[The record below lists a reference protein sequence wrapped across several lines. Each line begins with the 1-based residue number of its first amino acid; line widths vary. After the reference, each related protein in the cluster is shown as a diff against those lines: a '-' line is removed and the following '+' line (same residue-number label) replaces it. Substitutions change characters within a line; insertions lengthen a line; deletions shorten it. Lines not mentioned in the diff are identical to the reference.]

1 MDVSKGKIPA
11 IKRHNQLFKKR
22 IIIFS
27 CFIYT
32 GVLFSRTVPGRGYPS
47 EIIREIVAHH
57 VEHRGITPM
66 LLRRSIKLYF
76 SQFDTNKTYFLKNEI
91 ANFLHIKDAEA
102 WKIIHRVQK
111 NNFSDFLAIH
121 TLIEEAAARGQNL
134 RKETI
139 QQFMESGDN
148 EIQNFSDIFF
158 FNYAESIDDLR
169 KRSYIEL
176 CLFAR
181 QYGKTTNATPET
193 KQKITDLWDKRKSAK
208 EKKYQLSTKT
218 ESEKEKNVADF
229 FLKAFTS
236 SLDAHSAFYTEKEAH
251 EIRTSLKKQLE
262 GIGVVIKEGLQGIYI
277 SYLFKGSPASR
288 SGLQKGDQI
297 TAIDGKPM
305 QNESFEKVA
314 EMMQGPSGSTMTLT
328 VRRASDHDEQF
339 ITISLQREKII
350 LEEERVTY
358 KASPCGDGIIG
369 KITLPSFYDSGDG
382 ITAEQD
388 LKNAIR
394 SLKNLGKLKGLLID
408 VRENSGGFLSQAI
421 KISKLFIP
429 KGIIV
434 ISKYAGNEIR
444 YVRDIDGRISYDGP
458 IVMLT
463 SKASA
468 SAAEIVAQVLQDY
481 GIVIVVGDIRTYG
494 KGSIQYQTIT
504 EDNPKAFYKVTV
516 GRYYTASGKSTQLE
530 GVKADIHV
538 PTKFAPLPI
547 GERYLEF
554 ALAGDHMDFSYFDI
568 LKELDPIKYKSFQEE
583 FFPLLPGIET
593 KWQKMRPL
601 LKKNSQARVHQY
613 NIQLNAKQT
622 SEQDIAAM
630 EGEKILHDMIFLEK
644 AD

>member
-1 MDVSKGKIPA
+1 MCIRD
-11 IKRHNQLFKKR
+11 R
-22 IIIFS
+22 IL
-27 CFIYT
+27 T
-32 GVLFSRTVPGRGYPS
+32 
-47 EIIREIVAHH
+47 HH
-57 VEHRGITPM
+57 VEHRAITPM
-66 LLRRSIKLYF
+66 LLRRSLKRYL

-91 ANFLHIKDAEA
+91 EGFLHIEDAEA
-102 WKIIHRVQK
+102 WKIIGRLQK

-121 TLIEEAAARGQNL
+121 TLIGEATTRAQDL
-134 RKETI
+134 RKQTA
-139 QQFMESGDN
+139 QQFMEFSDI
-148 EIQNFSDIFF
+148 ETKNFNDIFF
-158 FNYAESIDDLR
+158 FNYAQSIDELQ

-176 CLFAR
+176 CLFAK
-181 QYGKTTNATPET
+181 QYGKTTNFTPEI
-193 KQKITDLWDKRKSAK
+193 KQKVINLWEKRKSAK
-208 EKKYQLSTKT
+208 EKKYQLTTKT
-218 ESEKEKNVADF
+218 QSEKEKGVADF
-229 FLKAFTS
+229 FLKALTS
-236 SLDAHSAFYTEKEAH
+236 SLDAHSAFYTEKETH

-262 GIGVVIKEGLQGIYI
+262 GIGVVIKEGLHGIYL
-277 SYLFKGSPASR
+277 SHLFSGSPASR
-288 SGLQKGDQI
+288 SDLQKGDYI

-305 QNESFEKVA
+305 QNEPFEKVA
-314 EMMQGPSGSTMTLT
+314 EMMQGSSGSTMTLT
-328 VRRASDHDEQF
+328 VRRVKDSEEQF
-339 ITISLQREKII
+339 ITIPLQREKIT
-350 LEEERVTY
+350 LEEERVAYST
-358 KASPCGDGIIG
+358 SPYGDGIIG

-382 ITAEQD
+382 INAEQD
-388 LKNAIR
+388 VKTAIQ
-394 SLKNLGKLKGLLID
+394 SLKKLGKLKGLLID

-481 GIVIVVGDIRTYG
+481 GVVIIVGDIRTYG

-504 EDNPKAFYKVTV
+504 EENPKAFYKVTV

-554 ALAGDHMDFSYFDI
+554 ALPGDHMDFGYFDI
-568 LKELDPIKYKSFQEE
+568 LKEIDPIKYKNFQEE
-583 FFPLLPGIET
+583 FFPLLPGHET
-593 KWQKMRPL
+593 KWQKMRPI

-613 NIQLNAKQT
+613 NMRLNLKQV
-622 SEQDIAAM
+622 SEQDIAAI
-630 EGEKILHDMIFLEK
+630 EGEEILRDMIFLNEGI
-644 AD
+644 

>member
-1 MDVSKGKIPA
+1 M
-11 IKRHNQLFKKR
+11 FKKR

-27 CFIYT
+27 CFVYIA
-32 GVLFSRTVPGRGYPS
+32 VLSLGTAAGKEGYPS
-47 EIIREIVAHH
+47 EIIREILAHH
-57 VEHRGITPM
+57 VEHRAITPL
-66 LLRRSIKLYF
+66 LLRRSIKLYLAH
-76 SQFDTNKTYFLKNEI
+76 FDTHKTYFLRNEI
-91 ANFLHIKDAEA
+91 AGFLSIEDAEA
-102 WKIIHRVQK
+102 WKIIHRLQK

-121 TLIEEAAARGQNL
+121 SVIEEATARAQSL
-134 RKETI
+134 RKEIT
-139 QQFMESGDN
+139 QQFMESSNIEPKDL
-148 EIQNFSDIFF
+148 SDIFF
-158 FNYAESIDDLR
+158 LNYAESTEDLR
-169 KRSYIEL
+169 KRGYIEL

-181 QYGKTTNATPET
+181 QYDKTTSLTPEL
-193 KQKITDLWDKRKSAK
+193 KQKIINLWEKRKIAK
-208 EKKYQLSTKT
+208 EKKYQLTPPTQSK
-218 ESEKEKNVADF
+218 KEKNVADF
-229 FLKAFTS
+229 FLKALTS
-236 SLDAHSAFYTEKEAH
+236 SLDPHSAFYTQKEVH

-262 GIGVVIKEGLQGIYI
+262 GIGVVIKEGLHGIYI
-277 SYLFKGSPASR
+277 SYLYSGSPAIR
-288 SGLQKGDQI
+288 SGLQKGDYL
-297 TAIDGKPM
+297 TAIDGKSI

-328 VRRASDHDEQF
+328 VRRGKDFEEQF
-339 ITISLQREKII
+339 VTIPVQREKIT
-350 LEEERVTY
+350 LEEERVSSST
-358 KASPCGDGIIG
+358 SPCGDGIIG

-388 LKNAIR
+388 LKNAIK
-394 SLKNLGKLKGLLID
+394 SLKKLGKLKGLLID

-504 EDNPKAFYKVTV
+504 EENPQAFYKVTV

-568 LKELDPIKYKSFQEE
+568 LKEIDPIKYKNFQEE
-583 FFPLLPGIET
+583 FFPLLPGMET
-593 KWQKMRPL
+593 KWQKMRHI

-613 NIQLNAKQT
+613 NMRLNLKQVA
-622 SEQDIAAM
+622 EQDIAAI
-630 EGEKILHDMIFLEK
+630 EGEEILRDMIFLNTK
-644 AD
+644 D

>member
-1 MDVSKGKIPA
+1 M
-11 IKRHNQLFKKR
+11 FKKR
-22 IIIFS
+22 IIIVSYFVTIAALS
-27 CFIYT
+27 
-32 GVLFSRTVPGRGYPS
+32 SRTLQGKDYPS
-47 EIIREIVAHH
+47 EVIREILAHH
-57 VEHRGITPM
+57 VEHRAITPL
-66 LLRRSIKLYF
+66 LLRRSLKLYL
-76 SQFDTNKTYFLKNEI
+76 SQFDTHKTYFLKNEI
-91 ANFLHIKDAEA
+91 AEFLHIEDAEV
-102 WKIIHRVQK
+102 WKIIHRLQK

-121 TLIEEAAARGQNL
+121 TLIEDATTRAQGL
-134 RKETI
+134 RKEIT
-139 QQFMESGDN
+139 QQFMESSSTDALN
-148 EIQNFSDIFF
+148 SSEIFF

-169 KRSYIEL
+169 KRNYIEL

-181 QYGKTTNATPET
+181 QYGKTTNITPEI
-193 KQKITDLWDKRKSAK
+193 KQKIINLWEKRKSAK
-208 EKKYQLSTKT
+208 EKKYQFTTKT
-218 ESEKEKNVADF
+218 QSEKEKNVADF
-229 FLKAFTS
+229 FLKALTS

-277 SYLFKGSPASR
+277 SHLFSGSPASR
-288 SGLQKGDQI
+288 SDLQKGDYI

-305 QNESFEKVA
+305 QNEPFEKVA
-314 EMMQGPSGSTMTLT
+314 EMMQGSSGSAMTLT
-328 VRRASDHDEQF
+328 VRRVKDLEEQF
-339 ITISLQREKII
+339 LTIPLQREKIT
-350 LEEERVTY
+350 LEEQRVAY
-358 KASPCGDGIIG
+358 SISPYGDGIIG
-369 KITLPSFYDSGDG
+369 KITLPSFYDSGEG
-382 ITAEQD
+382 VTAEQD
-388 LKNAIR
+388 LKNAIK
-394 SLKNLGKLKGLLID
+394 SLKKLGKIKGLLID

-444 YVRDIDGRISYDGP
+444 YVRDIDGRICYDGP

-481 GIVIVVGDIRTYG
+481 GVVIVVGDIRTYG

-504 EDNPKAFYKVTV
+504 EERAKAFYKVTV

-568 LKELDPIKYKSFQEE
+568 LKELDPVKYKNFQEE
-583 FFPLLPGIET
+583 FFPLLPGVET
-593 KWQKMRPL
+593 KWQKMRPML
-601 LKKNSQARVHQY
+601 RQNSQARVHQY
-613 NIQLNAKQT
+613 NMKLNLKQVA
-622 SEQDIAAM
+622 EQDIAAI
-630 EGEKILHDMIFLEK
+630 EGEEILRDMIFLSQ
-644 AD
+644 D